1 MSVMN
6 VSVAPLMFLDEVKQ
20 ENFFQQ
26 SAIQGTDKEAA
37 AGSVVSL
44 FQQGYSVRSIRW
56 AS

>member
-1 MSVMN
+1 
-6 VSVAPLMFLDEVKQ
+6 MFLDEVKQ
-20 ENFFQQ
+20 ENSFQQ